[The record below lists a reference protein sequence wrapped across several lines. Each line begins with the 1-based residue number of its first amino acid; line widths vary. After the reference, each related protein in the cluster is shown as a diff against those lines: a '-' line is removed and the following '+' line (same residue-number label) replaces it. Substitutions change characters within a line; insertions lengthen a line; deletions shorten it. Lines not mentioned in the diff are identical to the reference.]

1 MTRSKRKTPVR
12 GITTAP
18 SEKSDKV
25 VSHRKVRRTV
35 RQNVADSDKLL
46 PTEKELTGSHSM
58 AKDGK
63 ARFDSKSNPKLMRK

>member
-35 RQNVADSDKLL
+35 RQIVADSDKLL
-46 PTEKELTGSHSM
+46 PAEKELMSSHSM

-63 ARFDSKSNPKLMRK
+63 ARFDPQSNPKLLRK